1 MIEVMA
7 IYRGKVRA
15 EIERLKREARRE
27 LEECS
32 NDSIIWV
39 QQLSVCDR
47 LLTYLDSLQDEPDID
62 STRLR
67 SKMRLSEDLFFE
79 LFEDSESRALEFFAE
94 KYAME
99 NFVAPDYYEDDYP
112 DYIGV
117 CEKAVKV
124 GAYWMKKFMMKCG
137 KVGNV
142 MSSWKGRYV
151 RTRYL
156 SKEEM
161 KELGI
166 DYGDKVRVIIIK
178 DENHERER
186 N

>member
-1 MIEVMA
+1 MA
-7 IYRGKVRA
+7 IYRGKIRA
-15 EIERLKREARRE
+15 EIERLKREANRM
-27 LEECS
+27 LDECS
-32 NDSIIWV
+32 DEKSMIWIH
-39 QQLSVCDR
+39 QLTVCDR

-62 STRLR
+62 SIRLR
-67 SKMRLSEDLFFE
+67 SKMMIPEDAFFE
-79 LFEDSESRALEFFAE
+79 LFADSESRALDFFAE

-117 CEKAVKV
+117 CEKAVKA
-124 GAYWMKKFMMKCG
+124 GAYWMKKFVMKYG
-137 KVGNV
+137 KVGSV
-142 MSSWKGRYV
+142 MLSWKGKYV

-166 DYGDKVRVIIIK
+166 EYGDKVRVLIIK
-178 DENHERER
+178 EENHDRER